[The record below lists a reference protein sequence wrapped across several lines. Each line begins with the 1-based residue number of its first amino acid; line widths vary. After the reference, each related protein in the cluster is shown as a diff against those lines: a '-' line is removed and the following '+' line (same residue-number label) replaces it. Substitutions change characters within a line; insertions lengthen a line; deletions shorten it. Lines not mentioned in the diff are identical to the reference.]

1 LKSLRA
7 ANHDFAG
14 SFIFNGLSAF
24 HFAVFSHA
32 VVAVSK
38 ADRQPELSEQTGRI
52 SLLPIDY
59 AGKFSFTQE
68 IVLAVSLKWARAEGL
83 LIRAFS
89 LPAAKKIRSR

>member
-1 LKSLRA
+1 LLPSQKLTDSPNW
-7 ANHDFAG
+7 AN
-14 SFIFNGLSAF
+14 NGT
-24 HFAVFSHA
+24 H
-32 VVAVSK
+32 
-38 ADRQPELSEQTGRI
+38 

-59 AGKFSFTQE
+59 AGEFSFTQE